1 MTVRRRL
8 NEGILHVML
17 VLYGYVLIKIILFKF
32 RPVELKAF
40 MGRMK
45 KSLNDPDLIMLR
57 LHHGNLTPFAEITR
71 SVDEASV
78 HGLVNL
84 FGNVLIFMPFG
95 LLLGFLSA
103 GRKISAGGALLLSF
117 ALSLSLE
124 GAQLLYMI
132 GQFDVDDLILNA
144 SGGWLGFMSFILL
157 RRAVSRVPA

>member
-8 NEGILHVML
+8 NDVILQLML
-17 VLYGYVLIKIILFKF
+17 ILYGYVQIKIILFKF
-32 RPVELKAF
+32 RPVELNVLWDQ
-40 MGRMK
+40 MK
-45 KSLNDPDLIMLR
+45 ISLHNPDRILWR
-57 LHHGNLTPFAEITR
+57 LHNGNLIPFAEITR

-103 GRKISAGGALLLSF
+103 GRKISAGGALFISF

-124 GAQLLYMI
+124 GAQLLYVI
-132 GQFDVDDLILNA
+132 GQFDVDDLILN
-144 SGGWLGFMSFILL
+144 SFGGWLGFMSFLML
-157 RRAVSRVPA
+157 RRAASRVPA